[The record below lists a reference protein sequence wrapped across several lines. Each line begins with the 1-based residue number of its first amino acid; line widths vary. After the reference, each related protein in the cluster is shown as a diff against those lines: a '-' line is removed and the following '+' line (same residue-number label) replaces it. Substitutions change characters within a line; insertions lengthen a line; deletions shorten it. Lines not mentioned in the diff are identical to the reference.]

1 MSRPALSEVL
11 GSVFANAMA
20 ARKRSGPFQSSEV
33 GVGALSALVG
43 GMLGRGSPMGRGRTL
58 GANRGMLLAMLLPF
72 AMRWVQR
79 NGGVRGVLERFRQNG
94 YGTHARSWLSTGAN
108 SPIEIEAI
116 DSVVGREDVS
126 VLARQ
131 LGVEESEISSG
142 LAEILPEVVNQL
154 SPEGIVP
161 AEADEALEA
170 GVSTLDQEL
179 NEIQTGV
186 TP

>member
-1 MSRPALSEVL
+1 MSDPVLGQVL

-20 ARKRSGPFQSSEV
+20 GRERTGPFHSANV

-43 GMLGRGSPMGRGRTL
+43 SLIGRGSPMGRRRTL

-79 NGGVRGVLERFRQNG
+79 NGGVGGVIERFSQKG
-94 YGTHARSWLSTGAN
+94 YDQQVRSWLSTGAN
-108 SPIEIEAI
+108 SPLQVDAI
-116 DSVVGREDVS
+116 DNVVGREDLS
-126 VLARQ
+126 TLARQ
-131 LGVEESEISSG
+131 LGVQESEVSSG

-154 SPEGIVP
+154 SPEGTLP
-161 AEADEALEA
+161 PEADEALDA
-170 GVSTLDQEL
+170 GVATLEAEL